1 VSKVRIGTRGSALAM
16 AQAGLVARALSAYG
30 VDHELVVIH
39 TDGDRRAPDTAWGE
53 GAFVAAIERAL
64 LDGSIDVAVHSA
76 KDVPT
81 EEHPR
86 LKIAAFMHREDAR
99 DALVVAAGATA
110 RTLDELPAGSVIGTD
125 SPRRTGFLRSR
136 RPDIDVRPLHG
147 NVDTR
152 LRRLDEGEVDGLLLA
167 VAGLVRL
174 GRADRIAER
183 VPVET
188 LPPAPGQGALAVQVR
203 ADDTQSLELC
213 AQIDHRPTRLAVE
226 AERTFLRAAGGGCR
240 APIGAFAETDATRLR
255 LLGGFATVDGRAAI
269 VDRTEGAAR
278 DAEALAVELAARL
291 GSRRLVPRGAARVLV
306 TRPAGQG
313 QALAFGL
320 AQHGIEAVVVPAI
333 AVELSAAGGPL
344 DRALGKLDQYDW
356 AVVTSVNGAQAVTA
370 ATERL
375 GWNPEVVR
383 WAAVGEATAR
393 RLRAGG
399 VAYCWQPTT
408 ATGKAIAHEL
418 PLSDDVRVLL
428 VRGSLAD
435 DALPTLLAQRG
446 AVVDEVTAYTTVEA
460 PASSHALLEDAFTAG
475 PLDGVVLASPSAVR
489 GLLTLAGPER
499 RIRVLALPA
508 VAIGPT
514 TAAAAREAGFRQL
527 VEAPT
532 RDVGALAGLM
542 AGLFGSRV
550 SGGPA

>member
-1 VSKVRIGTRGSALAM
+1 M
-16 AQAGLVARALSAYG
+16 AQAHIVARALSAYG

-53 GAFVAAIERAL
+53 GAFVAAIEQAL

-86 LKIAAFMHREDAR
+86 LEIAAFMQREDAR
-99 DALVVAAGATA
+99 DALVVAAGAAA
-110 RTLDELPAGSVIGTD
+110 RTLDTLPAGTIIGTD
-125 SPRRTGFLRSR
+125 SPRRTGFMRSR
-136 RPDIDVRPLHG
+136 RPDIHVRPLHG

-152 LRRLDEGEVDGLLLA
+152 LRRLDAGEVDGLLLA

-213 AQIDHRPTRLAVE
+213 ARIDHRPTRLAVE
-226 AERTFLRAAGGGCR
+226 AERTFLHAAGGGCR
-240 APIGAFAETDATRLR
+240 APIGAFAETDAARLR
-255 LLGGFATVDGRAAI
+255 LLGGFASVDGQWAI
-269 VDRTEGAAR
+269 VDRTEGAAL
-278 DAEALAVELAARL
+278 DGEAVAVELAARL
-291 GSRRLVPRGAARVLV
+291 GSRRLVPSGAARVLV
-306 TRPAGQG
+306 TRPAGQSE
-313 QALAFGL
+313 ALVFGL
-320 AQHGIEAVVVPAI
+320 AQHGIEAVVVPTI

-344 DRALGKLDQYDW
+344 DRALDKLDRYDW
-356 AVVTSVNGAQAVTA
+356 AVVTSVNGARAVTA

-375 GWNPEVVR
+375 TCDPEIVR

-393 RLRAGG
+393 KLRAAG
-399 VAYCWQPTT
+399 VADCWQPTT
-408 ATGKAIAHEL
+408 ATGKALAHEL
-418 PLSDDVRVLL
+418 PLSDGPRVLL

-435 DALPTLLAQRG
+435 DALPTMLVRRG

-460 PASSHALLEDAFTAG
+460 PASSHALLEGAFTAG

-499 RIRVLALPA
+499 RTEVLALPA

-514 TAAAAREAGFRQL
+514 TAAAARDAGFRQL
-527 VEAPT
+527 AEAST
-532 RDVGALAGLM
+532 RDVSALAELM
-542 AGLFGSRV
+542 AELLASRV